1 LDRCPPN
8 SITNTFF
15 TRANIQASTNNII
28 QSSFEFGQQVA
39 LGRKTGL
46 KFALGVNLVDG
57 FSVSQDSIQIHNGV
71 LIEKVTTNKDLDYVI
86 NSQLG
91 FEYVYAFDNF
101 KFSLGPR
108 FSYAI
113 ANKVNE
119 DCVKELNFFN
129 FTETSMDNS
138 ILSNYWNGI
147 NRFGIEGK
155 LEASYQFKKFEIGLN
170 ISKRLNKLIKN
181 NEAVSRKS
189 NKPIL
194 FGASLSYNLN

>member
-1 LDRCPPN
+1 
-8 SITNTFF
+8 
-15 TRANIQASTNNII
+15 
-28 QSSFEFGQQVA
+28 
-39 LGRKTGL
+39 
-46 KFALGVNLVDG
+46 
-57 FSVSQDSIQIHNGV
+57 
-71 LIEKVTTNKDLDYVI
+71 
-86 NSQLG
+86 
-91 FEYVYAFDNF
+91 
-101 KFSLGPR
+101 
-108 FSYAI
+108 
-113 ANKVNE
+113 
-119 DCVKELNFFN
+119 
-129 FTETSMDNS
+129 MDNS